1 MTEIKIVNM
10 VGISK
15 LGDNFDLSTISMALE
30 NAEYEPEQFP
40 GMVFRITEP
49 KAAFLIFQSGKVV
62 CTGTTNLDMAQTAL
76 NIAVQRLDEVGVT
89 VLPDP
94 VIEIVN
100 IVASADIE
108 AELNLNQVAIAL
120 GLENIEYEPEQF
132 PGLVYRLKIPK
143 VVLLLFSTGKII
155 CTGARNRDD
164 LELAV
169 SNLRTELSDL
179 GFL

>member
-1 MTEIKIVNM
+1 MTEFTIVNM

-15 LGDNFDLSTISMALE
+15 VGDNLDLNSISMALE
-30 NAEYEPEQFP
+30 GAEYEPEQFP
-40 GMVFRITEP
+40 GMVFRTKVP

-62 CTGTTNLDMAQTAL
+62 CTGTRSFEEAQNAL
-76 NIAVQRLDEVGVT
+76 NLATSKLEEVGIK

-94 VIEIVN
+94 KIDIVN
-100 IVASADIE
+100 IVASADIKSE
-108 AELNLNQVAIAL
+108 INLNQVAIAL

-132 PGLVYRLKIPK
+132 PGMVYRIKEPK

-155 CTGARNRDD
+155 CTGARTKKDVEKA
-164 LELAV
+164 LE
-169 SNLRTELSDL
+169 NLKTELTDL

>member
-1 MTEIKIVNM
+1 MTEITIVNM

-15 LGDNFDLSTISMALE
+15 LGENFDLSTMSMTLE

-40 GMVFRITEP
+40 GMVFRIKEP

-62 CTGTTNLDMAQTAL
+62 CTGTTSLEMAQTAL
-76 NIAVQRLDEVGVT
+76 SIAVQKLSEIGVEVLT
-89 VLPDP
+89 DP
-94 VIEIVN
+94 EIEIVN
-100 IVASADIE
+100 IVASADIGT
-108 AELNLNQVAIAL
+108 ELNLNQVAIAL

-132 PGLVYRLKIPK
+132 PGLVYRLKTPK

-155 CTGARNRDD
+155 CTGARTRAD
-164 LELAV
+164 LEQAV
-169 SNLRTELSDL
+169 ANLQAELTDL

>member
-15 LGDNFDLSTISMALE
+15 LGENFDLSSMSMTLE

-40 GMVFRITEP
+40 GMVFRIKEP

-62 CTGTTNLDMAQTAL
+62 CTGTTSLEMAQTAL
-76 NIAVQRLDEVGVT
+76 SIAVQKLSEIGVEVLT
-89 VLPDP
+89 DP
-94 VIEIVN
+94 EIEIVN
-100 IVASADIE
+100 IVASADIGT
-108 AELNLNQVAIAL
+108 ELNLNQVAIAL

-132 PGLVYRLKIPK
+132 PGLVYRLKTPK

-155 CTGARNRDD
+155 CTGARTRAD
-164 LELAV
+164 LEQAV
-169 SNLRTELSDL
+169 ANLQAELTDL